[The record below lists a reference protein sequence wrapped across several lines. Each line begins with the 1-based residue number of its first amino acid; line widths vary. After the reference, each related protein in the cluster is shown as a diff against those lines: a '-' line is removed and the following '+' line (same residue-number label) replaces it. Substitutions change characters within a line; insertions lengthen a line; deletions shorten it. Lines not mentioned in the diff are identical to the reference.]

1 MTAASFRSI
10 LGEEGGG
17 GRRTPAQRGPLEL
30 SALDLLLVHCRYS
43 VRARATVQPY
53 EMRRVTAVYCL
64 FEKQK

>member
-30 SALDLLLVHCRYS
+30 SALDLLLVDI
-43 VRARATVQPY
+43 RARATVQPY